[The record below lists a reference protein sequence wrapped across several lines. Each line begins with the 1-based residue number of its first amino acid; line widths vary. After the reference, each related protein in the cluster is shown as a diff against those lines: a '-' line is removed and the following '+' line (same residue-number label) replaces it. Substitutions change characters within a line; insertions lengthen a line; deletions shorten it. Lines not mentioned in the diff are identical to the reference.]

1 MNLDLDRRVYLVD
14 DGATTLGREV
24 ARVLISEGARVVLG
38 ARGEHDLS
46 TLVEDLGASHAVA
59 VAPGEGQAPAHLV
72 ACAEATWGRLDGA
85 VISAGDIR
93 EGGALEVTDAAWTD
107 SFQNMFL
114 RTVRA
119 MRVLADSLPAG
130 GSIALALSTAVYEPG
145 TGQAVADALERGLAT
160 VALELA
166 GELGPRGIRVNGLLA
181 GAIDP
186 SRLEPGAVPLGRHG
200 SPEEFAR
207 VAAFLLS
214 PASSYV
220 TGTLV
225 PVDGGMSRFN

>member
-1 MNLDLDRRVYLVD
+1 MDLDLDRRVYLID
-14 DGATTLGREV
+14 DGATPLGREV
-24 ARVLISEGARVVLG
+24 ARVLIAEGARVVLG
-38 ARGEHDLS
+38 TAAEHQLA
-46 TLVEDLGASHAVA
+46 TLAEDLHSSQAVA
-59 VAPGEGQAPAHLV
+59 VVTGRRLDPARLV
-72 ACAEATWGRLDGA
+72 ACAEATWGRLDGGF
-85 VISAGDIR
+85 ISVGDVLAGR
-93 EGGALEVTDAAWTD
+93 ALEVTDEDWTH
-107 SFQNMFL
+107 SFQIMFL

-119 MRVLADSLPAG
+119 MRVLAESLPAG
-130 GSIALALSTAVYEPG
+130 GSMALGLSTAVYEPG
-145 TGQAVADALERGLAT
+145 TGHAVAEAMERGLAT

-181 GAIDP
+181 SAND
-186 SRLEPGAVPLGRHG
+186 SYRLEGGAVPLGRHG
-200 SPEEFAR
+200 TPDELAQ